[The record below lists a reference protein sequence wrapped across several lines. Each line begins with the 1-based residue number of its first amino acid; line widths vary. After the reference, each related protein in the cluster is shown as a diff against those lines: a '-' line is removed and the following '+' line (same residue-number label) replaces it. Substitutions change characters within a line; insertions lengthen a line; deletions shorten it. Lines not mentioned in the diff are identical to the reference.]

1 MELFECI
8 KTRRSVRD
16 FLDTPVEKEKL
27 GQIID
32 AGKQAPSAGNQQTW
46 RFILVTDMGIRLQIA
61 NACLQQ
67 LWVSHAP
74 ALIAVCAEV
83 EKLKRFYEER
93 GEKLYSVQSC
103 AAAIQNMLLAAH
115 SLGLGACWVGA
126 FDEFRV
132 SQILGIP
139 GGVQLQA
146 VIPIGY
152 AARVPKEPME
162 YKLETVAFLEKW
174 GARITNVPVVLG
186 HFAPA
191 TQKLARAG
199 RDVFST
205 LKERISR
212 IRKVP

>member
-16 FLDTPVEKEKL
+16 FFDKPVEKEDL
-27 GQIID
+27 GRILE

-46 RFILVTDMGIRLQIA
+46 RFIIVTDRGLKLQIA
-61 NACLQQ
+61 NACIQQ
-67 LWVSHAP
+67 MWVSHAP
-74 ALIAVCAEV
+74 VIIAVCAEV

-93 GEKLYSVQSC
+93 GEKLYSIQSC

-115 SLGLGACWVGA
+115 SLGLGACWVSA
-126 FDEFRV
+126 FDEIRL
-132 SQILGIP
+132 SQLLGIP
-139 GGVQLQA
+139 GGVTVQA
-146 VIPIGY
+146 IIPVGY

-162 YKLETVAFLEKW
+162 YKLETIIFLEKW
-174 GARITNVPVVLG
+174 GSRITNVPVVLG
-186 HFAPA
+186 RFAPT
-191 TQKLARAG
+191 TQKVAKAG
-199 RDVFST
+199 RNVFNT